1 MAHGTYDILKLTMR
15 QAIVT
20 LSSVAAIASAAH
32 IQHDIRAGRV
42 KSHGV
47 NLGGWLVAENW
58 MTTGAVIWQ
67 GVPQTTM
74 PKCNRYAKG
83 GLDYLDKLIRDW
95 AWKHNVAVLIS
106 IHGAPGSQN
115 GHDHSG
121 AEDSHVY
128 WSQYSENVKATV
140 NFASFL
146 AQRYKNDDAFLGI
159 ESVDTNVLMQCYRDA
174 YKAVR
179 AVSDCV
185 LTHVPLLSH
194 QKLGHGTYMDDFA
207 PEMTNVWHEW
217 HPYVIWT
224 YESMTEDQLIN
235 QGVAGRVN
243 DINNWKGKPIF
254 LGEWSFVM
262 PGSTFSDMNRFG
274 QLASRMMGMFKGA
287 KSGWAYWTWKKAND
301 DKSNLDKWSLRS
313 VLKLAN
319 SFTPTANEKA
329 TAIYDSNGKSLTT
342 RTDAWRLVND
352 KTWVAEVGRAREWWY
367 DSKAKTLRSN
377 LDGQCLDGYPT
388 QNGQFAVHAYACAA
402 GNQNQVWT
410 LSNGSIIHD
419 KSRFCLTSSLT
430 LVTCDASKASQKF
443 TITN

>member
-67 GVPQTTM
+67 GVPQTTATGELNKGRRDSNNIENDIRQISLANLNTVRV
-74 PKCNRYAKG
+74 PVGFWIQGCDHLAAGVLKDHCNRYAKG

-95 AWKHNVAVLIS
+95 AWKHNVAHPRRS
-106 IHGAPGSQN
+106 
-115 GHDHSG
+115 
-121 AEDSHVY
+121 
-128 WSQYSENVKATV
+128 
-140 NFASFL
+140 
-146 AQRYKNDDAFLGI
+146 KNP

-194 QKLGHGTYMDDFA
+194 QKPGHGTYMDDFA

-217 HPYVIWT
+217 HSYVIWT

-243 DINNWKGKPIF
+243 GINNWKGKPLF

-410 LSNGSIIHD
+410 LSNCSII
-419 KSRFCLTSSLT
+419 
-430 LVTCDASKASQKF
+430 Q
-443 TITN
+443 TNRGSAVRPA